1 MVQSR
6 VNRMARILIVD
17 DDQDIRRLLAIRLKA
32 KGHEPVFAGDAIS
45 AVNQARK
52 EQPELILLDL
62 MMPAGDGYLVMER
75 LKAMPA
81 LEGIPVIV
89 LSALDLKTQESK
101 LAQAGPDAFFQ
112 KPFDHDE
119 LMVAIERVL
128 GSPPAA

>member
-1 MVQSR
+1 
-6 VNRMARILIVD
+6 MAKILIVD
-17 DDQDIRRLLAIRLKA
+17 DDSDIRSLLGIRLKA

-62 MMPAGDGYLVMER
+62 MMPAGDGYVVMER

-89 LSALDLKTQESK
+89 LSALDPKTQETK
-101 LAQAGPDAFFQ
+101 LAGAGAEAFFQ

-119 LMVAIERVL
+119 LVAAIERAL
-128 GSPPAA
+128 GAEPPA

>member
-1 MVQSR
+1 
-6 VNRMARILIVD
+6 MAKILIVD

-45 AVNQARK
+45 AINQARK

-62 MMPAGDGYLVMER
+62 MMPAGDGYVVIER

-89 LSALDLKTQESK
+89 LSALDPKTQETK
-101 LAQAGPDAFFQ
+101 LAGGGAEAFFQ

-119 LMVAIERVL
+119 LMVAIEQAL
-128 GSPPAA
+128 GAEPSA